1 MTSHK
6 TYLIIF
12 FFFVFNFI
20 EAQSIDEIKKD
31 HAKYIWGEGS
41 GSTLKKA
48 DQNALS
54 MLINQI
60 STTVESKFEQFIT
73 EDRNNNEFD
82 LKEKVNSVVK
92 TYSNATLHSTER
104 LVISNEPDAKVF
116 RYIKRR
122 NVEKVF
128 VERKNKINNFIGH
141 ARKAENDV
149 RIADAMRYYYS
160 ALILLKSH
168 PDCNAIENTDDE
180 GNQHL
185 LISWI
190 PAKMN
195 EIFSQ
200 INYEVKEIRDGDNIK
215 TVYLYISYKS
225 MPVINL
231 DYSFWDGRDWSNL
244 YSAKNGEGFLE
255 YYGTNAKDRES
266 AKIKTEYIYENMARV
281 DNELEKVMEKIDPI
295 TFSRSSYNLNF
306 EIPDKVMEINEPPVK
321 TNIASI
327 EISDKYNDVITQV
340 TDAIENREYKKVN
353 RLFTKDGY
361 EMFNKLIAYG
371 NANVLSKPDL
381 KVFRFNDE
389 IMCRSIQMTFN
400 FANNFK
406 KFVEDV
412 VFHFNKRGKIE
423 SLSFGL
429 SKIALKSILENN
441 AWSEA
446 DRLLLINFLEHFK
459 TAYAL
464 ERINYIESIFADNA
478 LIITGYIVKVK
489 SGIENRYLNNK
500 IVKYNRQSKQ
510 QYIRNLKYSFNSK
523 EYINIQFEECEV
535 QKGGAGGDI
544 YGVKIKQNYY
554 SSNYGDM
561 GYLFLIVDLE
571 DTQLPVIHVRTWQ
584 PDKTGGA
591 KIYGLSDF

>member
-464 ERINYIESIFADNA
+464 ERINYIESIFADDA